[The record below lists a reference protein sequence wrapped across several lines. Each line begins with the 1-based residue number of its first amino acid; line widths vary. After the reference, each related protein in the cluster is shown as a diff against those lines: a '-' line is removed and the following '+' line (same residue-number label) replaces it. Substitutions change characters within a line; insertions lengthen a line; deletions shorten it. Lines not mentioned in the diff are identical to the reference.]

1 MGKVLLVSRKVGTSL
16 FALCSAS
23 VFMLSQSLLTDSD
36 FDSVNINLSKI
47 STGSKQNSLQIIAR
61 IVKGKKSVCKPHKEF
76 SGDPHRCLDLT

>member
-47 STGSKQNSLQIIAR
+47 STGSKQRTPCRLLPGLSKEKKVYANPTKNSQETLIDVWI
-61 IVKGKKSVCKPHKEF
+61 
-76 SGDPHRCLDLT
+76 